1 MFSNAAFARD
11 RPAIRPK
18 QCMFMSAPDT
28 QPLEELQDLDYE
40 SGPGEANLRGRSA
53 APRYADLVLPPAD
66 TKRWS
71 SRRKAAVI
79 VAMLTGVITRQQA
92 CERYLLSGE
101 ELAAWETAFERRGI
115 TGLLVTRRS
124 KRSAVRIKS

>member
-1 MFSNAAFARD
+1 
-11 RPAIRPK
+11 
-18 QCMFMSAPDT
+18 MSAPDT
-28 QPLEELQDLDYE
+28 QPLEDLRDLDDE
-40 SGPGEANLRGRSA
+40 RGPAEGNLRGRAA
-53 APRYADLVLPPAD
+53 APRYADLVLPAAD

-92 CERYLLSGE
+92 CERYLLSEE

-115 TGLLVTRRS
+115 SGLRVTRRP
-124 KRSAVRIKS
+124 KRSAVRIRS